1 MKILKSVLAFIIIL
15 VMFLPVIQGATGFF
29 NEVPL
34 KGAYERPK
42 IDTLNRKNWFE
53 RNYQK
58 SAAEVVNDVLPLRPF
73 LVRIY
78 NQADYLLLG
87 SINASG
93 IVEGRNKVLFETGY
107 IDAVQG
113 KDYKG
118 EQMII
123 HQLEGLR
130 YIQKTLKKENV
141 DFIFIISPS
150 KARFYPDLYPHHY
163 HKRPAGISNYD
174 KMVELLGTRFRDIH
188 FNNMDKYFCGLRNK
202 SDLPV
207 YPRGGI
213 HWTTYAAR
221 VFAFD
226 SMLHYMASLR
236 PVPMLGLKLSSV
248 YWTSRLDPT
257 DEDMVQAMNLLLPL
271 YHDSLPY
278 PRFSVTNITGYR
290 PNILMISD
298 SYYWNIYSLPLTRLL
313 FRRNDFWYY
322 NRTYYP
328 LWFYTRPPWKDM
340 VLLKHE
346 LKSHDFIILMATELN
361 IPSLFNFVEDFASCY
376 DPNNPQ
382 VKAEQERKKALI
394 GKIKYNMTII
404 PEWME
409 LLRKKAVQQKLPLEK
424 IMEIDAEYMYQ
435 QDLNKRMP
443 N

>member
-1 MKILKSVLAFIIIL
+1 MKILKPALAFIILLIL
-15 VMFLPVIQGATGFF
+15 FLPLIQKATGRFK
-29 NEVPL
+29 EIPL
-34 KGAYERPK
+34 KGAYEKPRMG
-42 IDTLNRKNWFE
+42 TLNRKNWFN

-58 SAAEVVNDVLPLRPF
+58 SANEVVNDILPLRPT
-73 LVRIY
+73 LVRLY
-78 NQADYLLLG
+78 NQAGYMLFG
-87 SINASG
+87 SITASG

-118 EQMII
+118 EPII
-123 HQLEGLR
+123 IRQLEGLR
-130 YIQKTLKKENV
+130 FIQQTLKKENV

-150 KARFYPDLYPHHY
+150 KARFYPDLYPYHY
-163 HKRPAGISNYD
+163 RKRSSGISNYD
-174 KMVELLGTRFRDIH
+174 KMVELLHTRFSDIH
-188 FNNMDKYFCGLRNK
+188 FIDMDRYFCGLRRT
-202 SDLPV
+202 SALPI

-221 VFAFD
+221 TIAFD
-226 SMLHYMASLR
+226 SILHYMASLR
-236 PVPMLGLKLSSV
+236 PVPMLGLKLNSV

-257 DEDMVQAMNLLLPL
+257 DEDMVRAMNLLLPL

-278 PRFSVTNITGYR
+278 PRFSVTDVTAYR
-290 PNILMISD
+290 PNVLMISD

-313 FRRNDFWYY
+313 FKRNDFWYY

-328 LWFYTRPPWKDM
+328 LEFYKKPLWKDM
-340 VLLKHE
+340 VLLKHD
-346 LKSHDFIILMATELN
+346 LQSHDFVILMATELN
-361 IPSLFNFVEDFASCY
+361 IPSLFNFVEDFAACY

-382 VKAEQERKKALI
+382 VKAEQERKKVLI
-394 GKIKYNMTII
+394 DKIRYTMKIV

-409 LLRKKAVQQKLPLEK
+409 LLRKKAVQQKLPIER
-424 IMEIDAEYMYQ
+424 IMEMDAEYMYQ